1 MKLKHLSKIFILLI
15 IAVVFVVPTVYASWT
30 FAGDFMASV
39 DTNLDLS
46 IKEFEFAP
54 EEVLPDE
61 DQNQF
66 KQNHMYLIENILNHV
81 QYGINSYDKMVIHDY
96 LEDYGAVYGA
106 QNVSGGNL
114 KHVLAADSSVAGGVQ
129 FAMKR
134 ISDTEYHTFT
144 FAQSEL
150 NNTTQG
156 NYLEVYKTVMVYGAD
171 ANGTV
176 CWHAPLGYKGRA
188 KAAWCETDKKDVYS
202 IDVNSW
208 EKTL

>member
-1 MKLKHLSKIFILLI
+1 MKSLSRILLLSI
-15 IAVVFVVPTVYASWT
+15 VLIMSFTCLGVYATWT
-30 FAGDFMASV
+30 YNAFIDDV
-39 DTNLDLS
+39 ETP
-46 IKEFEFAP
+46 IIPIVKEFEYRP
-54 EEVLPDE
+54 EEVLPGDKE
-61 DQNQF
+61 DTQLHE
-66 KQNHMYLIENILNHV
+66 NHYNLLTSIVNHV
-81 QYGINSYDKMVIHDY
+81 
-96 LEDYGAVYGA
+96 DYGLNASKKPIIRELLLKEHGVVYGD

-114 KHVLAADSSVAGGVQ
+114 KHVLAAESSVAGGVQ

-144 FAQSEL
+144 FVQSEL

-156 NYLEVYKTVMVYGAD
+156 NYLEVYKTVMVYSAD
-171 ANGTV
+171 ANGKV